1 MGGDICMQDKK
12 KMIAE
17 TSNQLGFTTLE
28 NELVVLDG
36 LFVRGKIPSWLS
48 GTLIRNGP
56 AKFEVGR
63 QKFNHWFDG
72 LAMLHKFSFTDGKV
86 LYANKFLNTRAYKK
100 AKESGKISFSEF
112 ATDPCRSIFSRV
124 SAMFSRQFTD
134 NTNVNI
140 TRIANKFIAMTETP
154 IPVEFDP
161 RTLETVGVMD
171 YNDDDDN
178 RISGQVTTAHPHFD
192 FSKNETINYMTHLS
206 RESSYNIYRISSGR
220 KQQQRELIASVKVNE
235 PSYMH
240 SFGLTEHY
248 IILVEFPL
256 VINPLDILVSGKPF
270 AENLLW
276 KPEKGT
282 KFTIVDRTN
291 GRVVGSYQS
300 EPFFAFHHVNS
311 FETENNGIVV
321 DIVAYPDST
330 IVRSLYLDVLRG
342 DIPGSI
348 PASQLRRYYISPS
361 SGSVEFKVL
370 HDDMLELP
378 RINYRKYNMKDYD
391 FIYAAGT
398 YSVGNF
404 TNRLIKIDVKNR
416 NSRVWTEKGCHPGE
430 PVFVPRPDSVQEE
443 EEDDGVVLSVV
454 LDSNKGN
461 SFLLVLDAKSFE
473 EVARAEVPHHIPF
486 GFHGQYYGDIK

>member
-1 MGGDICMQDKK
+1 MGGDICMQDNKK
-12 KMIAE
+12 KKKIAE

-28 NELVVLDG
+28 NELVLDG
-36 LFVRGKIPSWLS
+36 LLVSGKIPSWLS

-86 LYANKFLNTRAYKK
+86 LYANKFLKTRAYKR
-100 AKESGKISFSEF
+100 AKETGKISFSEF

-171 YNDDDDN
+171 YNDDD

-220 KQQQRELIASVKVNE
+220 KQQRELVASVKVNE

-330 IVRSLYLDVLRG
+330 IVRSLYLDVLRE

-348 PASQLRRYYISPS
+348 PASQLRRYYILPS
-361 SGSVEFKVL
+361 SGSVEFEVL
-370 HDDMLELP
+370 HNDTLELP

-398 YSVGNF
+398 YSIGNF
-404 TNRLIKIDVKNR
+404 TNRLIKIDVKKR
-416 NSRVWTEKGCHPGE
+416 NSNVWTEKGCHPGE
-430 PVFVPRPDSVQEE
+430 PVFVPRPDSVQE

>member
-1 MGGDICMQDKK
+1 MGRDICMQDK

-28 NELVVLDG
+28 NEFVLEG

-86 LYANKFLNTRAYKK
+86 LYANKFLKTRAYKK
-100 AKESGKISFSEF
+100 AKETGKISFSEF

-154 IPVEFDP
+154 IPVEFNP

-171 YNDDDDN
+171 FNDDD

-206 RESSYNIYRISSGR
+206 RQSSYNIYKLASGR
-220 KQQQRELIASVKVNE
+220 KQQRELIASVKVNE

-270 AENLLW
+270 AENLSW

-300 EPFFAFHHVNS
+300 ESFFAFHHVNS
-311 FETENNGIVV
+311 FETENNGIV
-321 DIVAYPDST
+321 
-330 IVRSLYLDVLRG
+330 
-342 DIPGSI
+342 
-348 PASQLRRYYISPS
+348 
-361 SGSVEFKVL
+361 L
-370 HDDMLELP
+370 HNDTLELP

-391 FIYAAGT
+391 FIYAVGT

-416 NSRVWTEKGCHPGE
+416 NSHVWTEKGCHPGE
-430 PVFVPRPDSVQEE
+430 PVFVPRPVSVQEDD
-443 EEDDGVVLSVV
+443 DDGVVLSVV

>member
-28 NELVVLDG
+28 NEFVLDG
-36 LFVRGKIPSWLS
+36 LLVSGKIPSWLS

-56 AKFEVGR
+56 AMFEVGR

-86 LYANKFLNTRAYKK
+86 LYANKYLNTRAYKK
-100 AKESGKISFSEF
+100 AKETGKISFSEF

-171 YNDDDDN
+171 YNND

-206 RESSYNIYRISSGR
+206 RESSYNIYKISSGR
-220 KQQQRELIASVKVNE
+220 KQQRELIASVKVNE

-256 VINPLDILVSGKPF
+256 VINPLDILVAGKPF

-291 GRVVGSYQS
+291 GRVIGSYQS

-348 PASQLRRYYISPS
+348 SASQLRRYYISPS
-361 SGSVEFKVL
+361 SGSVEFEVL

-378 RINYRKYNMKDYD
+378 RINYRK
-391 FIYAAGT
+391 
-398 YSVGNF
+398 
-404 TNRLIKIDVKNR
+404 
-416 NSRVWTEKGCHPGE
+416 
-430 PVFVPRPDSVQEE
+430 
-443 EEDDGVVLSVV
+443 
-454 LDSNKGN
+454 
-461 SFLLVLDAKSFE
+461 
-473 EVARAEVPHHIPF
+473 
-486 GFHGQYYGDIK
+486 

>member
-1 MGGDICMQDKK
+1 MGDDICMQDK

-28 NELVVLDG
+28 NEVVLDG
-36 LFVRGKIPSWLS
+36 LLVSGKIPSWLS

-56 AKFEVGR
+56 AMFEVGR

-100 AKESGKISFSEF
+100 AKETRKISFSEF

-124 SAMFSRQFTD
+124 STMFSRQVTD
-134 NTNVNI
+134 NANVNI
-140 TRIANKFIAMTETP
+140 TRIANKFIAMTEAP

-161 RTLETVGVMD
+161 RTLETVGIMD
-171 YNDDDDN
+171 YYDNN
-178 RISGQVTTAHPHFD
+178 RILGQVTTAHPHFD
-192 FSKNETINYMTHLS
+192 FSKNETINYMTHFS
-206 RESSYNIYRISSGR
+206 RKSSYNVYKIPSGG
-220 KQQQRELIASVKVNE
+220 KQQRELISSVKVNE

-256 VINPLDILVSGKPF
+256 VINPLDILISGKPF

-291 GRVVGSYQS
+291 GEVVGSYQS

-311 FETENNGIVV
+311 FETENNDIVV
-321 DIVAYPDST
+321 DIVAYQDST

-348 PASQLRRYYISPS
+348 PASKLRRYHISPFS
-361 SGSVEFKVL
+361 SSVEFEVL
-370 HDDMLELP
+370 YDDMLELP

-391 FIYAAGT
+391 FIYAVGT

-404 TNRLIKIDVKNR
+404 TNRLIKIDVKKR
-416 NSRVWTEKGCHPGE
+416 NSNVWTEKGCHPGE
-430 PVFVPRPDSVQEE
+430 PVFVPRPDPVQEDD
-443 EEDDGVVLSVV
+443 DDGVVLSVV

-473 EVARAEVPHHIPF
+473 EIARAEVPHHIPF

>member
-1 MGGDICMQDKK
+1 MQDKK
-12 KMIAE
+12 KKKMVIAE
-17 TSNQLGFTTLE
+17 TSNHLGFTTLE
-28 NELVVLDG
+28 NEVVLDG
-36 LFVRGKIPSWLS
+36 LLVSGKIPSWLS

-56 AKFEVGR
+56 AVFEVGK

-86 LYANKFLNTRAYKK
+86 IYANKFLNTRAYKK
-100 AKESGKISFSEF
+100 AKEAGKISFSEF

-124 SAMFSRQFTD
+124 SAMFSREFTD

-161 RTLETVGVMD
+161 RTLETLGVMD
-171 YNDDDDN
+171 YNN
-178 RISGQVTTAHPHFD
+178 NHISGQVTTAHPHFD
-192 FSKNETINYMTHLS
+192 FAKKDTINYMTHLS
-206 RESSYNIYRISSGR
+206 RKSSYNIYKIPSAGN
-220 KQQQRELIASVKVNE
+220 QQQRELIASVKVNE

-256 VINPLDILVSGKPF
+256 VINPLDILISGKPF

-276 KPEKGT
+276 KPENGT
-282 KFTIVDRTN
+282 KFTIVNRTN
-291 GRVVGSYQS
+291 GKVVGSYQS

-311 FETENNGIVV
+311 FETENNDIVV
-321 DIVAYPDST
+321 DIVAYPNST
-330 IVRSLYLDVLRG
+330 IVRSLYLDILRG
-342 DIPGSI
+342 DRPGSI
-348 PASQLRRYYISPS
+348 PPSQLRRYYISPF
-361 SGSVEFKVL
+361 SGSVEFEVL
-370 HDDMLELP
+370 HDDNLELP

-404 TNRLIKIDVKNR
+404 TNKLIKIDLKNR
-416 NSRVWTEKGCHPGE
+416 NSNVWTEKGCHPGE
-430 PVFVPRPDSVQEE
+430 PVFVPRPDRVR

-473 EVARAEVPHHIPF
+473 EIARAEVPHHIPF
-486 GFHGQYYGDIK
+486 RFHGQYYGDIK

>member
-1 MGGDICMQDKK
+1 MQDKK
-12 KMIAE
+12 KKKMVIAE
-17 TSNQLGFTTLE
+17 TSNHLGFTTLE
-28 NELVVLDG
+28 NEVVLDG
-36 LFVRGKIPSWLS
+36 LLVSGKIPSWLS

-56 AKFEVGR
+56 AVFEVGK

-86 LYANKFLNTRAYKK
+86 IYANKFLNTRAYKK
-100 AKESGKISFSEF
+100 AKEAGKISFSEF

-124 SAMFSRQFTD
+124 SAMFSREFTD

-161 RTLETVGVMD
+161 RTLETIGVMD
-171 YNDDDDN
+171 YNN
-178 RISGQVTTAHPHFD
+178 NHISGQVTTAHPHFD
-192 FSKNETINYMTHLS
+192 FTKKDTINYMTHLS
-206 RESSYNIYRISSGR
+206 RKSSYNIYKIPAPGN
-220 KQQQRELIASVKVNE
+220 QQRELIASVKVNE
-235 PSYMH
+235 SSYMH

-256 VINPLDILVSGKPF
+256 VINPLDILISGKPF

-276 KPEKGT
+276 KPENGT
-282 KFTIVDRTN
+282 KFTIVNRTN
-291 GRVVGSYQS
+291 GKVVGSYQS

-311 FETENNGIVV
+311 FETENNDIVV
-321 DIVAYPDST
+321 DIVAYPNST
-330 IVRSLYLDVLRG
+330 IVRSLYLDILRG
-342 DIPGSI
+342 DRPGSI
-348 PASQLRRYYISPS
+348 PPSQLRRYYISPF
-361 SGSVEFKVL
+361 SGSVEFEVL
-370 HDDMLELP
+370 HDDNLELP

-404 TNRLIKIDVKNR
+404 TNKLIKIDLKNR
-416 NSRVWTEKGCHPGE
+416 NSNVWTEKGCHPGE
-430 PVFVPRPDSVQEE
+430 PVFVPRPDRVR

-473 EVARAEVPHHIPF
+473 EIARAEVPHHIPF
-486 GFHGQYYGDIK
+486 RFHGQYYGDIK

>member
-1 MGGDICMQDKK
+1 MQDKK
-12 KMIAE
+12 KMMITEE

-28 NELVVLDG
+28 NEVVLDG
-36 LFVRGKIPSWLS
+36 LLVNGKIPSWLS

-56 AKFEVGR
+56 AMFEVGK

-86 LYANKFLNTRAYKK
+86 QYANKFLNTKAYKR
-100 AKESGKISFSEF
+100 AKETGKISFSEF

-124 SAMFSRQFTD
+124 SALFSREFTD

-171 YNDDDDN
+171 YNN
-178 RISGQVTTAHPHFD
+178 NHTSGQITTAHPHFD
-192 FSKNETINYMTHLS
+192 FAKNETINYMTHLS
-206 RESSYNIYRISSGR
+206 RKSSYNIYRIPSTG
-220 KQQQRELIASVKVNE
+220 KVQRELIASAKVKE

-240 SFGLTEHY
+240 SFGLTEHH

-276 KPEKGT
+276 KPENGT
-282 KFTIVDRTN
+282 KFTIINRTN
-291 GRVVGSYQS
+291 GKVVDSYQS

-311 FETENNGIVV
+311 FETENNDIVM
-321 DIVAYPDST
+321 DIVAYQDST
-330 IVRSLYLDVLRG
+330 IMSSLYLDVLRG
-342 DIPGSI
+342 DRPGSI
-348 PASQLRRYYISPS
+348 PPSQLRRYYISPF
-361 SGSVEFKVL
+361 SGSVEFEVL
-370 HDDMLELP
+370 HDDNLELP

-398 YSVGNF
+398 YSVENF
-404 TNRLIKIDVKNR
+404 TNKLIKIDLKNR
-416 NSRVWTEKGCHPGE
+416 NSNVWTEKGCHPGE
-430 PVFVPRPDSVQEE
+430 PVFVPRPDPVR

-454 LDSNKGN
+454 LDSNKRN

-473 EVARAEVPHHIPF
+473 EIARAEVPHHIPF
-486 GFHGQYYGDIK
+486 GIHGQYYGDIK